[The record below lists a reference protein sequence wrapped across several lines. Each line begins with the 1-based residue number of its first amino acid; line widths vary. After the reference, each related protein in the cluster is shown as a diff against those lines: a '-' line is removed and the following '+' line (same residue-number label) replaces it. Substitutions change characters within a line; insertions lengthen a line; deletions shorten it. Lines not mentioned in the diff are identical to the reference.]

1 MYIYIYIYLVVAYIY
16 IHIIV
21 GMEEPSNLGLVVET
35 PAQLCQFPGCWVN
48 ISNGKKKWRQKCVIS
63 QTSRYDTTYFVGI

>member
-1 MYIYIYIYLVVAYIY
+1 
-16 IHIIV
+16 
-21 GMEEPSNLGLVVET
+21 MEEPSNLGLVVET

-48 ISNGKKKWRQKCVIS
+48 ISKGKKKWRQKCVIS